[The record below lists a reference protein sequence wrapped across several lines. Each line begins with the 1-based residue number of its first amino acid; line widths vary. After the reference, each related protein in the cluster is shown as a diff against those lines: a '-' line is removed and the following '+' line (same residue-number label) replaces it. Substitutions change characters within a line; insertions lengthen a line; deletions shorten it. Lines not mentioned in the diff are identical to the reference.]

1 MLSNGNGRQIGCFMS
16 YQGSLSRK
24 TCQCHKGLKIT
35 SRQVVLFIL
44 LLKNGKLLLIFLT
57 FLENEIIW
65 NVDNVLPEDVAVVVR
80 MFVEVARLG
89 RLGRLGRL

>member
-1 MLSNGNGRQIGCFMS
+1 MDIDGRWAALCSNRGRFLVIPASAYTETKNFNAIRLCSF
-16 YQGSLSRK
+16 L
-24 TCQCHKGLKIT
+24 CLIT
-35 SRQVVLFIL
+35 ESF
-44 LLKNGKLLLIFLT
+44 LIFVT

-89 RLGRLGRL
+89 GLGRLGRL

>member
-1 MLSNGNGRQIGCFMS
+1 M
-16 YQGSLSRK
+16 
-24 TCQCHKGLKIT
+24 
-35 SRQVVLFIL
+35 
-44 LLKNGKLLLIFLT
+44 T

-89 RLGRLGRL
+89 GLGRLGRL